1 MTEAQNKVINELRE
15 SGYAIAIWSP
25 EEVQGVSNKDLE
37 SQVAQF
43 GNEVIF
49 IQSEIEED

>member
-25 EEVQGVSNKDLE
+25 EEVEGVSNKDLE

-43 GNEVIF
+43 GNEVVF
-49 IQSEIEED
+49 IQTETAVD